1 MTNEKEAQS
10 VHMTPSFPRLGV
22 DLHVVIQHLVSTV
35 SSPRGTRMQEA
46 EWLLSLRNSQS
57 RKTLQKCPISVKG
70 VSSNQGP
77 QESVRR
83 NYCLFPEDGLPF
95 VEWER
100 AVTCRGCPGAEVG
113 LLAEVSFPEAS
124 WKEGCGGG
132 GLL

>member
-70 VSSNQGP
+70 VSSNQGH

-95 VEWER
+95 VEWGESSDMQG
-100 AVTCRGCPGAEVG
+100 VSRGRGGTVG
-113 LLAEVSFPEAS
+113 
-124 WKEGCGGG
+124 
-132 GLL
+132 